1 MKRTYIFTLLFLI
14 VSCDTTQKTDQ
25 LNIDDIITQSLQL
38 DNTDSKTTPNMEKDV
53 SSRSLSKELSKA
65 FSKIIAST
73 PLKSENIPTSNAEL
87 DNLKQEDTHSEVTEN
102 KSEASHLSSEESH
115 KSSVDDGSVHE
126 DSQRVDLNDETLTD
140 DKSITVDSSNKT
152 GLEASTVS
160 TPQSTHVEEAS
171 VKSKVSQLSQLE
183 DQNEMVDNLETL
195 PVDKDEEEQSI
206 KEQDLNGIITFSRVN
221 K

>member
-206 KEQDLNGIITFSRVN
+206 KEQDLNGNITFSRVN